1 MWRITFVHKF
11 YNLMSF
17 SKEIKKIGQKAVRAL
32 WEQEVDIDTLHVN
45 ETKPEFEGEYTLVTF
60 SLAKIA
66 RKKPAEIAE
75 EIGQWIH
82 AHYTNIF
89 RSYNVINGFLNLS
102 LTDEFILDFVT
113 KNIDTLVNNNQKS
126 GKIMVE
132 FSSPNT
138 NKPLHFGHLR
148 NNFLGDSVSRIY
160 AAYGFDVCKANLIND
175 RGIHI
180 CKSMIA
186 WQKLAEGAT
195 PDSTGVKGDHFVG
208 AYYVKFNDLYKE
220 EIKQL
225 VEGGL
230 EEKEAERQAPI
241 FIEAQEMLRKWEA
254 GDEEIVALWKKMNGW
269 VYNGFDKTYNQL
281 GISFDRFYYES
292 ETYLLGKKNVDEG
305 LEKEIFF
312 KKEDGSVWIDMED
325 EGLDEKLVLRSDGTS
340 VYITQDIGTADLKYE
355 QEAMQKSVYVIAD
368 EQNYH
373 MKVLKIILAR
383 LGRSYANGVHHLSYG
398 MVELP
403 HGKMKSREGT
413 VVDAD
418 DMIDEMLGIAQ
429 KNTEELGKVDG
440 FSAQE
445 LNELYRTIGLGA
457 LKFYLLRVDPKKKMI
472 FNPEESI
479 DFHGFTGPFV
489 QYTHARLCSI
499 LRKAGTMSS
508 DISSDL
514 NDGERVMITELEKF
528 SAIIEQAALEYNP
541 SLICNYVYH
550 IAKNMNSFLNQ
561 HKILTAE
568 TAEKK
573 ALRLAIAT
581 ITKKTIAE
589 GLSLLGIQAP
599 ERM

>member
-1 MWRITFVHKF
+1 M
-11 YNLMSF
+11 
-17 SKEIKKIGQKAVRAL
+17 KAVQAL
-32 WEQEVDIDTLHVN
+32 WSQEVDLDTLHVN
-45 ETKPEFEGEYTLVTF
+45 ETKPEFDGEYTLVTF

-75 EIGQWIH
+75 EMGQWLLANCSDKIK
-82 AHYTNIF
+82 A
-89 RSYNVINGFLNLS
+89 YNVINGFLNLS
-102 LTDEFILDFVT
+102 LTDRMLFGFIELN
-113 KNIDTLVNNNQKS
+113 KNEGALINEDQTE

-148 NNFLGDSVSRIY
+148 NNFLGDSVAKIY
-160 AAYGFDVCKANLIND
+160 KAYGFDVCKANLVND

-186 WQKLAEGAT
+186 WQKTADGAT
-195 PDSTGVKGDHFVG
+195 PESTGTKGDHFVG
-208 AYYVKFNDLYKE
+208 KYYVKFNDIYKA
-220 EIKQL
+220 EIKKL
-225 VEGGL
+225 VDDGMD
-230 EEKEAERQAPI
+230 EKEAERMAPT

-254 GDEEIVALWKKMNGW
+254 GDEEIVTLWKKMNGW
-269 VYNGFDKTYNQL
+269 VYDGFEKTYSGL

-292 ETYLLGKKNVDEG
+292 ETYLLGKQHVDEG
-305 LEKEIFF
+305 LEKKVFF
-312 KKEDGSVWIDMED
+312 EKEDGSVWINMEA

-340 VYITQDIGTADLKYE
+340 VYITQDIGTADMKYE
-355 QEAMQKSVYVIAD
+355 HEKMQKSVYVIGD

-373 MKVLKIILAR
+373 MKVLKIILER
-383 LGRSYANGVHHLSYG
+383 LGREYADGVHHLSYG

-418 DMIDEMLGIAQ
+418 DMVGEMLDIAR

-440 FSAQE
+440 FTPDE
-445 LNELYRTIGLGA
+445 LEELYSTIGLGA

-499 LRKAGTMSS
+499 LRKAEGFSADLS
-508 DISSDL
+508 KDL
-514 NDGERVMITELEKF
+514 NDDERTILTELEKF
-528 SAIIEQAALEYNP
+528 SSVIEQSALEYNP
-541 SLICNYVYH
+541 ALLCNYIYS
-550 IAKNMNSFLNQ
+550 IAKGMNSFLNQ

-568 TAEKK
+568 TDDKK
-573 ALRLAIAT
+573 ALRLSIAS
-581 ITKKTIAE
+581 ITQKTIAE
-589 GLSLLGIQAP
+589 GLSLLGIKAP
-599 ERM
+599 KRM